1 MIRTALDSD
10 SLLAFGIQVDFAL
23 TYSDLVTDPAGF
35 EAEHPRKQV
44 VYIDRGNGDPGNKA
58 SIIDVETG
66 AHRIADIAPWYDH
79 KAAAHVAY
87 LTFYVNRSNLLAAE
101 AAVGGR
107 HMFRW
112 LATLDGTIVIPG
124 FTPLVGP
131 DLVQIAG
138 ASATGVHAD
147 FSLVLNPGWHP
158 SPQPDH
164 IAQAGMVAG
173 NVSRDLAAAAGQLS
187 SLSAMIKAMT

>member
-10 SLLAFGIQVDFAL
+10 SLSAFGIQVDFAL
-23 TYSDLVTDPAGF
+23 TYSDLVTDPAAF

-79 KAAAHVAY
+79 KTAAHVAY
-87 LTFYVNRSNLLAAE
+87 LTFYVNRSNMLAAE

-112 LATLDGTIVIPG
+112 VATLDGTIVIPG

-138 ASATGVHAD
+138 ASATGIHAD

-158 SPQPDH
+158 SPQPAH
-164 IAQAGMVAG
+164 LAQMGLIAG
-173 NVSRDLAAAAGQLS
+173 NAARDLAATTAQMS
-187 SLSAMIKAMT
+187 SLSAMIKALT